1 MPKRVLMLAWE
12 YPPRVIGGLSRVVWA
27 LSRQLVKDG
36 MEVHVVTADHPGT
49 EEYSLDDGVHVHR
62 VKSQTDATPDFI
74 TWVSRLNIGMLQYAI
89 KLHQEVNFDV
99 VHAHDWMV
107 TDAAWVMKSGFG
119 IPLVS
124 TIHATEQGRM
134 GGIHTD
140 MQRYVNQMEWRLTFE
155 SWRVIVNSHH
165 MRNELQHLFN
175 LPVDKIRM
183 IPNGTDPS
191 HFDFEFDPAP
201 LRNLY
206 ARAEQKIVLYVG
218 RLVNEKGVQVLLEA
232 APQVLQNYPGTQFL
246 IVGTGYF
253 MDELKSR
260 AYHLGVDH
268 NVKFLGYV
276 GDEELLKLYKI
287 ADIVAIPSLYEPFGI
302 VALEAMAAKV
312 PAVVSDV
319 GGLRDFVRH
328 METGITTYAG
338 NPQSLAWGLLEV
350 LRNPGLAENLR
361 RNALESVQ
369 NVYNWKV
376 ISDQT
381 YAVYQEVVKEVK
393 GSPSTGAKKDVTH
406 SLS

>member
-74 TWVSRLNIGMLQYAI
+74 TWVSRLNIGMLQYSI
-89 KLHQEVNFDV
+89 KLHQEVTFDV

-155 SWRVIVNSHH
+155 SWRGIVNSHH

-260 AYHLGVDH
+260 AHHLGVDH

-393 GSPSTGAKKDVTH
+393 GSPSRGAKKDVTH